1 MQTKHHLTFTCRPKD
16 DQKIKTASHNVAES
30 LIKPQED
37 LPLDSAVTQ
46 ANTRLSYDVFISY
59 SHQNKTH
66 ADKLLET
73 LSSVDPDLKIFID
86 TAGLNTG
93 TSWQQLL
100 YNALGTVT
108 GEQGWHSG
116 ESARLPP
123 MWPGFNSRT
132 LRHVG

>member
-1 MQTKHHLTFTCRPKD
+1 M
-16 DQKIKTASHNVAES
+16 AES
-30 LIKPQED
+30 LVRPQKD
-37 LPLDSAVTQ
+37 VTLDSAVTQ

-100 YNALGTVT
+100 YNALGKMQWSSCQGT
-108 GEQGWHSG
+108 GHNKFVW
-116 ESARLPP
+116 RL
-123 MWPGFNSRT
+123 GGVIKDT
-132 LRHVG
+132 T

>member
-1 MQTKHHLTFTCRPKD
+1 M
-16 DQKIKTASHNVAES
+16 
-30 LIKPQED
+30 
-37 LPLDSAVTQ
+37 
-46 ANTRLSYDVFISY
+46 FISY

-100 YNALGTVT
+100 YNALGKAQWSSCEGT
-108 GEQGWHSG
+108 GQNKFVWGRGIIEDATYMYLMNITDKNLLALKFEKYSG
-116 ESARLPP
+116 SKSQQCY
-123 MWPGFNSRT
+123 MYM
-132 LRHVG
+132 